1 MSQGLFFKRETQN
14 TRLDPALK
22 TLPYKLATPEG
33 NGEANMEYRRSSR
46 RGKKPKHLYILKQTP
61 NIHYIKRGQS
71 TDYAMLTSGSS
82 GDFSKH
88 PQICRFATV
97 WGLIMKELVARK
109 AQQKNLLKIL
119 MDSLGGFGEGKEL
132 HEQ

>member
-1 MSQGLFFKRETQN
+1 MQLQRATERQTWNIGGAAGRE
-14 TRLDPALK
+14 
-22 TLPYKLATPEG
+22 
-33 NGEANMEYRRSSR
+33 
-46 RGKKPKHLYILKQTP
+46 KKPKHLYILKQTP